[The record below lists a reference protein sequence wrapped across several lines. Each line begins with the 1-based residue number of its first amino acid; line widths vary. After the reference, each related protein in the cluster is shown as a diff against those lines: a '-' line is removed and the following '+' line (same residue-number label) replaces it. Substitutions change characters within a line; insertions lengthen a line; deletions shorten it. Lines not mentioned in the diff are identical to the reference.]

1 MFMNSIF
8 SPLRRMLAVASMA
21 CSVAGAYAQT
31 DGYDLY
37 VSYTDSVEVS
47 LDLAHLRSLTF
58 SYRDRSMT
66 AHYRDGSNS
75 ILDYS
80 RIGKL
85 YFDAATNGVAPT
97 EVEAKGAFFTLSG
110 DMLTLHA
117 EPVSAALYS
126 PNGALVT
133 SLAGRVVSLAG
144 LPAGIYILRVDNQI
158 AKICLP

>member
-1 MFMNSIF
+1 MIKSLFCPHVYEQHFFSSSSHACCSLYGLQCGGSIC
-8 SPLRRMLAVASMA
+8 SDRWLRPLRV
-21 CSVAGAYAQT
+21 V
-31 DGYDLY
+31 
-37 VSYTDSVEVS
+37 
-47 LDLAHLRSLTF
+47 
-58 SYRDRSMT
+58 YR
-66 AHYRDGSNS
+66 HYRDGSNS

-97 EVEAKGAFFTLSG
+97 EVEARGAFFTLSG